1 MLVAV
6 RFPCCSAD
14 RDSGSLPTVVASR
27 LPRPVR
33 ALITGSRRRSFGP
46 FGQLAISCPAFLGL
60 VTRSRKTPLTPYFTV
75 ASAFRLSTS
84 ARTAPPSVASTTSA
98 SSAQG
103 AFHRR
108 MRPSFG
114 PLARP
119 RARIRPP
126 PRRGFAA
133 APRLPAPSFR
143 LCFPL
148 SRSAPAD
155 ARFRCSGAGLP
166 VPPRSDEPFGPPLL
180 GRGVWRRSSTSAITS
195 NPRAQPSNRPIPAGS
210 IAGIDAAFARAG
222 RTRALSKAE
231 TLVDLSL
238 LVTGLLP
245 SNQGPVAFAFAR
257 HQRDRC
263 ASGAFARS
271 SPQLPN
277 YPDFDVC
284 RHLSS
289 QSAWRVVE

>member
-1 MLVAV
+1 MIVAV

-33 ALITGSRRRSFGP
+33 ALITSSRRRSWWP
-46 FGQLAISCPAFLGL
+46 FGQLAISRPAFFGLG
-60 VTRSRKTPLTPYFTV
+60 TRSRQTPLTPFLTGSLGL
-75 ASAFRLSTS
+75 SAFDP
-84 ARTAPPSVASTTSA
+84 ARTAPPSVASTTKA

-133 APRLPAPSFR
+133 APWLPAPSFR
-143 LCFPL
+143 LCLPL
-148 SRSAPAD
+148 ARLAPAD

-166 VPPRSDEPFGPPLL
+166 VPPSLHRTLRPDVAMQGGCGVVRRLLQSIPIRGHNRRIVRSPP
-180 GRGVWRRSSTSAITS
+180 
-195 NPRAQPSNRPIPAGS
+195 
-210 IAGIDAAFARAG
+210 AR
-222 RTRALSKAE
+222 
-231 TLVDLSL
+231 
-238 LVTGLLP
+238 
-245 SNQGPVAFAFAR
+245 
-257 HQRDRC
+257 
-263 ASGAFARS
+263 
-271 SPQLPN
+271 
-277 YPDFDVC
+277 
-284 RHLSS
+284 
-289 QSAWRVVE
+289 